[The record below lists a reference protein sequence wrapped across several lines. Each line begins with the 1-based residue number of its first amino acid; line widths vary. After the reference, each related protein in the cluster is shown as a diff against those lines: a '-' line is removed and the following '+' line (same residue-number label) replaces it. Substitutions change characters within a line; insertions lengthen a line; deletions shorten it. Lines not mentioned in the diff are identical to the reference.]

1 MYFSCTHL
9 IPILITEQSKAMLS
23 SISSKGTIANITS
36 TGRLHCDV
44 FGALSSSAA
53 KKKRNINPRTK
64 KPLSMSVVATTNKS
78 SRSLDHCEDLM
89 ESDRSGQSDDPL
101 TLEELLEENCLD
113 SSFRRSKAIKKNRRA
128 TLANNKSKSMVFE
141 SESKRKNLAELL
153 DTDSVS

>member
-1 MYFSCTHL
+1 MSHL
-9 IPILITEQSKAMLS
+9 IPTLITEQSKAMLKE
-23 SISSKGTIANITS
+23 ISSKGTIANIS
-36 TGRLHCDV
+36 ATGRLHCDV

-53 KKKRNINPRTK
+53 KKKRNINPMTK
-64 KPLSMSVVATTNKS
+64 KPLSMSVVATKQS